1 MQERVVLRYRL
12 GSRVFHWLHS
22 LAFVVL
28 LLTGLARFLHPDP
41 AGGFYTVSL
50 IHRAAAGLFV
60 GLPLLYYFIRPKQVG
75 DFIKGL
81 WQWNR
86 SDIQWLKAAA
96 PYYFGGPEGRMPPQ
110 GEIDPGQRAWE
121 LVIVVSGVIFVLTGV
136 PLWFFKYAMPLAVYQ
151 WALSVHAMAF
161 IAVFG
166 FFLLHIYLGVFHP
179 RFKESLR
186 SMLDGRIS
194 PGYAKK
200 HYPKWYEK
208 EKSNVKS
215 RNSPQ

>member
-1 MQERVVLRYRL
+1 
-12 GSRVFHWLHS
+12 
-22 LAFVVL
+22 
-28 LLTGLARFLHPDP
+28 
-41 AGGFYTVSL
+41 
-50 IHRAAAGLFV
+50 
-60 GLPLLYYFIRPKQVG
+60 
-75 DFIKGL
+75 
-81 WQWNR
+81 
-86 SDIQWLKAAA
+86 
-96 PYYFGGPEGRMPPQ
+96 
-110 GEIDPGQRAWE
+110 
-121 LVIVVSGVIFVLTGV
+121 VIFVLTGV